1 MFTKLTY
8 PLYLDLTIFKKKL
21 GGGEW
26 SSSSNQWNITEYY
39 IIRKNKE
46 KNFL

>member
-21 GGGEW
+21 GGGNDLVRVINEIL
-26 SSSSNQWNITEYY
+26 QNI
-39 IIRKNKE
+39 I
-46 KNFL
+46 L